1 MTTTPR
7 TSLEKRKS
15 PVQARAQHRVQLI
28 LASTRALLREEGLA
42 AVTTTAIANRAG
54 IPVSSL
60 YQYYPNKKAI
70 LMALYEDYLAKVREL
85 FSRYDQP
92 KYLEQGWQSF
102 ITLLFGQIHRAELRD
117 EIENELEKALVIYP
131 ELAEIDR
138 QHREKIAVIMV
149 ELLRKLGSRW
159 SRAKLRR
166 LALYGY
172 SLNSGVWYYRAE
184 VKPRAKELIEWNME
198 VTHAVLGQCF
208 E

>member
-1 MTTTPR
+1 MSTSSR

-15 PVQARAQHRVQLI
+15 PVQERSQQRVQLI
-28 LASTRALLREEGLA
+28 LATTRALLREQGLN
-42 AVTTTAIANRAG
+42 AVTTTSIASRAG

-70 LMALYEDYLAKVREL
+70 LMALYEDYLVKLREL
-85 FSRYDQP
+85 FAQYDQP
-92 KYLEQGWQSF
+92 KYFEQGRMEF
-102 ITLLFGQIHRAELRD
+102 IEQLFKHVNKAELRD
-117 EIENELEKALVIYP
+117 EIEDELEKAMGIYP

-138 QHREKIAVIMV
+138 QHREKIAEIMV

-166 LALYGY
+166 LALFSYA
-172 SLNSGVWYYRAE
+172 LNAGTWDYRAE
-184 VKPRAKELIEWNME
+184 VKPRAKELIDWNMT
-198 VTHAVLGQCF
+198 VTHAILGKCF